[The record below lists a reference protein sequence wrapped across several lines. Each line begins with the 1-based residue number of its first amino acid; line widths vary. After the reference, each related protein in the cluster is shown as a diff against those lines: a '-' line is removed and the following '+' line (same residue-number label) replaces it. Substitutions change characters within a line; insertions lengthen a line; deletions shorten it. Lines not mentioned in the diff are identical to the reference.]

1 MVGVLKLESASASAE
16 EPPEETIE
24 AAESRYSGATISI
37 GPGLLLLLSFP
48 AAVVVGFAVG
58 VMTV

>member
-1 MVGVLKLESASASAE
+1 MIGVLKLDSASAVAE
-16 EPPEETIE
+16 EPAEEPSE
-24 AAESRYSGATISI
+24 AAESRYSGATISM

-48 AAVVVGFAVG
+48 AVAAGVVVE

>member
-1 MVGVLKLESASASAE
+1 MVGVLKFDSASAAAE
-16 EPPEETIE
+16 EPADETTE

-48 AAVVVGFAVG
+48 VIGVVVG